1 MRRSREDLLVQI
13 AARRH
18 PIENLLVQFSVIS
31 LVIMTILGIVISV
44 ILTTRL
50 NRDFEILKDDVAIT
64 DTGISIEELDTDLT
78 YLRWTTYVSVGGGFV
93 ILYTGLIW
101 IVWRGWRTIKDQQ
114 DELLEAS
121 ADLLSASKEIR
132 EAQLRRLQ
140 AAQEAREQERKRL
153 SEELHDGT
161 LAELAS
167 VMVELGFLLRDTKQ
181 LPDEL
186 ESGLTELRDRVRL
199 SERKLRQI
207 VMGIFP
213 SVLTN
218 LGLMPALRTHLEELA
233 SRPIPGPNTVD
244 QELRAT
250 GMDDGRLPDDVE
262 IAVYRVV
269 QQGLTNAIQH
279 ASAKKLR
286 VELTWAD
293 SELTVVIADDGKGFD
308 VERLER
314 TPSPD
319 HLGLVNLNDRVDG
332 LGGIC
337 EIESD
342 PAKGTTITARIP
354 TEQLT
359 SKSTTVQTSVFVLG
373 SRRTSNG
380 G

>member
-1 MRRSREDLLVQI
+1 
-13 AARRH
+13 
-18 PIENLLVQFSVIS
+18 
-31 LVIMTILGIVISV
+31 
-44 ILTTRL
+44 
-50 NRDFEILKDDVAIT
+50 
-64 DTGISIEELDTDLT
+64 
-78 YLRWTTYVSVGGGFV
+78 
-93 ILYTGLIW
+93 
-101 IVWRGWRTIKDQQ
+101 
-114 DELLEAS
+114 
-121 ADLLSASKEIR
+121 
-132 EAQLRRLQ
+132 
-140 AAQEAREQERKRL
+140 
-153 SEELHDGT
+153 
-161 LAELAS
+161 
-167 VMVELGFLLRDTKQ
+167 
-181 LPDEL
+181 
-186 ESGLTELRDRVRL
+186 
-199 SERKLRQI
+199 
-207 VMGIFP
+207 
-213 SVLTN
+213 
-218 LGLMPALRTHLEELA
+218 
-233 SRPIPGPNTVD
+233 
-244 QELRAT
+244 
-250 GMDDGRLPDDVE
+250 MDDGRLPDDVE
-262 IAVYRVV
+262 ITVYRVV